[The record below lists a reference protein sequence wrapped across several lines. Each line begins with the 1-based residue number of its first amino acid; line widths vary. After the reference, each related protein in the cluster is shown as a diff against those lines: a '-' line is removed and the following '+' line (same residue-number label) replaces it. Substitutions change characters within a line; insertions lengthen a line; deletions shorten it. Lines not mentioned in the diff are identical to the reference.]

1 MVRCGPPAAKSKAHR
16 TGSCVPRVPRP
27 VLYNSDRSE
36 LVTTGYEEDNKK
48 KWGFGL
54 KISAG
59 LDPRL

>member
-1 MVRCGPPAAKSKAHR
+1 
-16 TGSCVPRVPRP
+16 VPRLPRP
-27 VLYNSDRSE
+27 VLYNSDRFE
-36 LVTTGYEEDNKK
+36 LAIAGYEEDNKK